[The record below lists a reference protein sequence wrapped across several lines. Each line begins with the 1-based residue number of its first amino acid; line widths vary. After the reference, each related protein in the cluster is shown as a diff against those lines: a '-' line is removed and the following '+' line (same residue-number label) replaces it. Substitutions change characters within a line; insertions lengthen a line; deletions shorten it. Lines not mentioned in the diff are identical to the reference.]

1 MRISDWSSDVCSSDL
16 SHGTLEHCE
25 RALGNVVL
33 EAKQSQRRTTLAGTV
48 KCRCDDVRYD
58 LLSERTGI
66 HDHRI
71 LATCLSDKRD
81 WFIVHRQATG
91 QLLLNKARDLRR
103 TSKDHGCSFRR
114 PHHSCTDRTIARQAL
129 QDTWRPEGPR
139 AGKMGVR

>member
-1 MRISDWSSDVCSSDL
+1 MASSAHFLDIPLNILPRVLRNHRPDIDGEPVGLADAEL

-71 LATCLSDKRD
+71 QIGRA
-81 WFIVHRQATG
+81 
-91 QLLLNKARDLRR
+91 
-103 TSKDHGCSFRR
+103 
-114 PHHSCTDRTIARQAL
+114 SCRERVCQY
-129 QDTWRPEGPR
+129 
-139 AGKMGVR
+139 V

>member
-103 TSKDHGCSFRR
+103 TSKDPGRSEEHTSE
-114 PHHSCTDRTIARQAL
+114 L
-129 QDTWRPEGPR
+129 QSLMRISY
-139 AGKMGVR
+139 AVFCLK

>member
-1 MRISDWSSDVCSSDL
+1 MASSAHFLDIPLNILPRVLRNHRPDIDGEPVGLADAEL

-66 HDHRI
+66 HDHRSEEHTSELQSLMRI
-71 LATCLSDKRD
+71 SYAVFCLKKK
-81 WFIVHRQATG
+81 HT
-91 QLLLNKARDLRR
+91 NK
-103 TSKDHGCSFRR
+103 
-114 PHHSCTDRTIARQAL
+114 
-129 QDTWRPEGPR
+129 
-139 AGKMGVR
+139 